1 MSLADFLSASL
12 FGDLGLVD
20 SLSGVLSSTSLETT
34 DHLDGVS
41 AWPGRDVV
49 GFLNE
54 TANLLSVS
62 PLHRDVG
69 ILAVLLDDLGSLD
82 NLGSRNSDSDETSVS
97 SDLSILGLDD
107 SPLSDVLESWETL
120 NLSETVVQGKFVSTD
135 DVSLVLTSELV
146 LLDSDDVLN
155 EVTVLSADVDGLLE
169 TDSSLGNFLLLSGSN
184 SSELGDSVNEGLSG

>member
-1 MSLADFLSASL
+1 MSLADSLSASL

-20 SLSGVLSSTSLETT
+20 SLSGVLSSTSLEMT

-41 AWPGRDVV
+41 AWSSRDVV
-49 GFLNE
+49 GFLNK
-54 TANLLSVS
+54 TTSLLSVS

-82 NLGSRNSDSDETSVS
+82 NLGSRNSDSDEMGVS